1 MKFARRLDPGLAKF
15 VSADYVFAL
24 LGCAGIGY
32 ALAFNWGGRGPRAF
46 QPLVLAGGLVVW
58 RFFALARKRASAALA
73 SDVVWLPLIFLLLAM
88 GWAAYEDQTLLN
100 ASLPWPAGRNGQLV
114 MGALVF
120 SYLPGAVGLREPGWL
135 GHARFAL
142 LTGLVV
148 FIGVECIKA
157 SPTPRIDV
165 WQLQQKA
172 VDLLRQRRNPYQELT
187 IPDTGW
193 GIPMPFVYPPTVIYS
208 GFFGKWLLG
217 DIRYSNLAEIAMTG
231 IALRTIARRAPG
243 ARRAGDP
250 EGAASGLPS
259 LGEDAPAL
267 IFWLQPKLFLVLEQA
282 WVDVIQLGFLTAGLA
297 VFLGRFRLVGVVLMG
312 IALSS
317 KQTMF
322 WFVPLIFL
330 FLNFRPREWIVLFAT
345 ITLLL
350 LPFVI
355 WDFSALRA
363 ATLGVHG
370 AIPPRRDALA
380 FMAWYYAKYQTW
392 RSTAFISWTASLAVL
407 GVGAWRL
414 RGSLP
419 AFGLAA
425 TAIYFLFF
433 FFQKWAF
440 ANYYY
445 FIDGMAA
452 LAAALALHV
461 PPLVPSLSAAT
472 PAPAEPV
479 SAPVS

>member
-1 MKFARRLDPGLAKF
+1 MALFGSSRFESGASKYLP
-15 VSADYVFAL
+15 ADYLFAL
-24 LGCAGIGY
+24 LGCAGVGY

-46 QPLVLAGGLVVW
+46 QPLVLAGLLVIW
-58 RFFALARKRASAALA
+58 RYVALARKRATA
-73 SDVVWLPLIFLLLAM
+73 VVATDLIWLPLIFLLLAM

-100 ASLPWPAGRNGQLV
+100 ALLPWPNGRNAQLA
-114 MGALVF
+114 MGVLVF
-120 SYLPGAVGLREPGWL
+120 SYIPGALGVREPRWL

-142 LTGLVV
+142 LTVLVL
-148 FIGVECIKA
+148 FIGVESIKA

-193 GIPMPFVYPPTVIYS
+193 GIPMPFVYPPTVIYF

-217 DIRYSNLAEIAMTG
+217 DIRYSNLIAIAMTG
-231 IALRTIARRAPG
+231 LALRAIARRA
-243 ARRAGDP
+243 RRTSDGD
-250 EGAASGLPS
+250 GGLPA
-259 LGEDAPAL
+259 LGEDAPGL

-322 WFVPLIFL
+322 WFLPLIFL
-330 FLNFRPREWIVLFAT
+330 FLNFRPRDWIALFAT
-345 ITLLL
+345 MALLVA
-350 LPFVI
+350 PFVI
-355 WDFSALRA
+355 WDFHALRA

-380 FMAWYYAKYQTW
+380 FMAWWYAKYQVW
-392 RSTAFISWTASLAVL
+392 RSTAVIAWGSSLAVL
-407 GVGAWRL
+407 GLGAWRL
-414 RGSLP
+414 RGSLT

-425 TAIYFLFF
+425 TSIYFLFF

-445 FIDGMAA
+445 FVTGLAA
-452 LAAALALHV
+452 LSAALALHGPAAV
-461 PPLVPSLSAAT
+461 PV
-472 PAPAEPV
+472 
-479 SAPVS
+479 APVSPVSPVGHEPS